1 MNKKNLNQNILIIG
15 GSSTVGLSIAK
26 VFKSNAKRIIISFYK
41 NKINSF
47 NNENISPLEL
57 NLNDKESI
65 NLFLKKVR
73 KTVKKLD
80 VILFISGVLP
90 GDKLDN
96 YNKENFEEVMSI
108 NFSSQAIILKDIFSL
123 IHSKSKIIMF
133 SSISGQKGS
142 FDPIYAASKGAV
154 LSFVKS
160 MVSQIPKGATIN
172 AIAPSLI
179 ENSSMYFAMKKSR
192 RDFHKSQSQSGELLK
207 IDDLSNIIYDL
218 CKPHWN
224 HLNGSCIDI
233 NGGQYV
239 R

>member
-1 MNKKNLNQNILIIG
+1 MN
-15 GSSTVGLSIAK
+15 
-26 VFKSNAKRIIISFYK
+26 
-41 NKINSF
+41 
-47 NNENISPLEL
+47 
-57 NLNDKESI
+57 
-65 NLFLKKVR
+65 
-73 KTVKKLD
+73 
-80 VILFISGVLP
+80 
-90 GDKLDN
+90 
-96 YNKENFEEVMSI
+96 I
-108 NFSSQAIILKDIFSL
+108 NFSSQAVILQEILSL

-179 ENSSMYFAMKKSR
+179 EESSMYFAMKKNR
-192 RDFHKSQSQSGELLK
+192 RDFHRSQTQTGQLLK
-207 IDDLSNIIYDL
+207 TDDLSNIIYDL

>member
-1 MNKKNLNQNILIIG
+1 MNKNYSKQNILIIG

-26 VFKSNAKRIIISFYK
+26 VFKSNAKHIIISFHK
-41 NKINSF
+41 NKINSLK
-47 NNENISPLEL
+47 NKNISTLEL
-57 NLNDKESI
+57 NLCDKESI
-65 NLFLKKVR
+65 NLFVKRVK

-90 GDKLDN
+90 GAKLEN
-96 YNKENFEEVMSI
+96 YNKNNFEEVMSI
-108 NFSSQAIILKDIFSL
+108 NFSSQAIILKEILSL

-142 FDPIYAASKGAV
+142 FDPIYAASKGAI

-172 AIAPSLI
+172 AVAPSLI
-179 ENSSMYFAMKKSR
+179 EDSSMYFAMKKKR
-192 RDFHKSQSQSGELLK
+192 RDYHKSKTQSGELLK
-207 IDDLSNIIYDL
+207 TDDLSNIIYDL